1 MEETIIK
8 FISQVGVPAGIAVFI
23 LVRLESA
30 LKGVETS
37 LNRNAKVLA
46 VMLAKLDCDAELKEL
61 LEGEA
66 NVSKTVKCNKIYCN
80 SSYCKQRNCFGK

>member
-30 LKGVETS
+30 LKGVEIS

-46 VMLAKLDCDAELKEL
+46 VMLSKMDCDAELKQM
-61 LEGEA
+61 LEGDKD
-66 NVSKTVKCNKIYCN
+66 V
-80 SSYCKQRNCFGK
+80 